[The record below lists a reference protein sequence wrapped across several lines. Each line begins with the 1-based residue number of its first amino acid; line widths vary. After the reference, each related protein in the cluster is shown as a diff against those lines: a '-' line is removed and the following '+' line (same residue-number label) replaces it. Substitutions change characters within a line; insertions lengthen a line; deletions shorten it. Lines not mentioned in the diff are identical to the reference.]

1 MSIEANKVTVR
12 RYLQG
17 DPDAGRD
24 NIAVWDEI
32 CDPHVAMIGGPGF
45 GEVHGLENLKEY
57 ATRYHSLASREI
69 LIEEMI
75 AEGDKVAVRGT
86 IRVTVKAPL
95 TLPFGLPVPAGKS
108 FTFTA
113 ISIVSLREGKV
124 IEERSWAD
132 WLSVQQQLCVMPAAG

>member
-32 CDPHVAMIGGPGF
+32 CDPDIAMIGGPGF

-57 ATRYHSLASREI
+57 TTRYHSLASREI

-75 AEGDKVAVRGT
+75 AEGDKVAVSYT
-86 IRVTVKAPL
+86 MRVTVKAPL
-95 TLPFGLPVPAGKS
+95 TLPSGIPVSAAK
-108 FTFTA
+108 TFTMTGV
-113 ISIVSLREGKV
+113 SICRLRGGQV
-124 IEERSWAD
+124 IEERAWAD
-132 WLSVQQQLCVMPAAG
+132 WLGVMQQLGVLS